1 MNWSRCRGSA
11 VAVYR
16 RLKDLGFLWPS
27 WRVSVLAEK
36 IFDTR
41 LACSKDVNFMYV
53 LRSETRHRK
62 AWAENNVVEEAGG
75 GPLLA
80 PAESVVF

>member
-1 MNWSRCRGSA
+1 M
-11 VAVYR
+11 
-16 RLKDLGFLWPS
+16 D
-27 WRVSVLAEK
+27 VLAEK

-62 AWAENNVVEEAGG
+62 AWAEKDVVEELKR
-75 GPLLA
+75 GPWLE
-80 PAESVVF
+80 PAESVVLKEDVGHVVTKAPRRICYVIGCQ